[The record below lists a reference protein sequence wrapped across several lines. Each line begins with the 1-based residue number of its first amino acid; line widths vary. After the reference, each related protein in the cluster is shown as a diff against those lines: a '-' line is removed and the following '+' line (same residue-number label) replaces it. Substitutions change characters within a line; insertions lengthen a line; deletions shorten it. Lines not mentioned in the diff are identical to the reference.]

1 MNRWRTLPRRTAL
14 RCGRVLGFL
23 GYFAVKLVLANLVVA
38 REVVT
43 PGTGFCPAVVDFPT
57 RSENRRELVLLS
69 LIINLT
75 PGTLTLAVEEDPP
88 MLFVHGMHAADA
100 TAFAGQLAEMERR
113 LLLALRPVGE
123 RPSSPAAG
131 AKPAPGNW
139 R

>member
-1 MNRWRTLPRRTAL
+1 
-14 RCGRVLGFL
+14 VLLFL
-23 GYFAVKLVLANLVVA
+23 GYFVGQLVLANLVVA

-43 PGTGFCPAVVDFPT
+43 PGMGICPAVVDYPT
-57 RSENRRELVLLS
+57 RSANRRELVLLS

-100 TAFAGQLAEMERR
+100 TAFAGKLAEMERR
-113 LLLALRPVGE
+113 LLLAVRPVGA
-123 RPSSPAAG
+123 RPGGSDAVTD
-131 AKPAPGNW
+131 PAPGDW